1 MKPRSAVL
9 ALAAAV
15 LALGL
20 PAAAR
25 AQIRQNTVEI
35 SPFYG
40 RLFGGEFAR
49 GSNSIFDQRVDADDA
64 NTWGLRLGYN
74 MTESME
80 LEVQASRTDT
90 HFVTHDSGDLFGSGG
105 ERLGDLRIDYL
116 LGYGTFNFG
125 HRRAVPYVTLGAGVG
140 RLQPSA
146 TPVAAH
152 DSSRFTASLGAG
164 LKVFVNPHFGLRFDG
179 RGYSTYLNGND
190 TCSRHDDRRC
200 NDTHWLTNGEL
211 SGGLILAF

>member
-1 MKPRSAVL
+1 MKPKSAVL

-15 LALGL
+15 ATLAL
-20 PAAAR
+20 PSAAR

-49 GSNSIFDQRVDADDA
+49 GSNSIFQERVDADDA
-64 NTWGLRLGYN
+64 NTWGLRVGYN
-74 MTESME
+74 ATESME

-90 HFVTHDSGDLFGSGG
+90 HFVSHDSGDVFGPGG
-105 ERLGDLRIDYL
+105 ERLGDLRVDYL

-140 RLQPSA
+140 RLRPSA

-152 DSSRFTASLGAG
+152 STTRFTGSLGAG
-164 LKVFVNPHFGLRFDG
+164 VKVFVTPHFGLRFDG
-179 RGYSTYLNGND
+179 RGYSTYLNSED
-190 TCSRHDDRRC
+190 TCSHHHDNC